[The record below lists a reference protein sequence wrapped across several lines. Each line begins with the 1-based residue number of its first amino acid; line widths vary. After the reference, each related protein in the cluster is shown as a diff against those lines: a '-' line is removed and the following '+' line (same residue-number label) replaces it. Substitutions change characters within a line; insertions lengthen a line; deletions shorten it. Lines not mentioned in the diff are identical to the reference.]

1 MILTFPQRQTIA
13 ELAGV
18 ASHSIATI
26 NLSLTSQIT
35 DSVPVSM
42 SEVIAIWLVGA
53 DAACP
58 PEVLRST
65 RWNGLLLLAA
75 NSGRALEQER
85 AAIVMEWVWA
95 MLKSLQPFAV
105 QGGFGTQWLS
115 MTTNRTE
122 KSAWAA
128 SMAALDKGLEWDY
141 FSMLAAWAAGWTIKA
156 YAATRSAEADEESR
170 AAYKQYAA
178 KEEAIE
184 PTDGAMP
191 VKRIDP
197 AMWAAWSA
205 DWDAFDPYR
214 LLERLLEVQGAS
226 RGDVIVVQW

>member
-1 MILTFPQRQTIA
+1 MLSIPQRQSIA
-13 ELAGV
+13 KLVGV
-18 ASHSIATI
+18 STSMATI

-35 DSVPVSM
+35 DEVPASM
-42 SEVIAIWLVGA
+42 SEIIAIWLMGA
-53 DAACP
+53 DSASP
-58 PEVLRST
+58 PAILRST

-75 NSGRALEQER
+75 NSGRALEEER
-85 AAIVMEWVWA
+85 AAIVMDWVWS
-95 MLKSLQPFAV
+95 MLKSLQPLAV

-128 SMAALDKGLEWDY
+128 SMAASDKGLEWNY
-141 FSMLAAWAAGWTIKA
+141 FFMLAAWAAGWTIKA
-156 YAATRSAEADEESR
+156 SGATRSAEADAESQ
-170 AAYKQYAA
+170 AYYKKYAA
-178 KEEAIE
+178 KEEANE
-184 PTDGAMP
+184 PTDGTMP
-191 VKRIDP
+191 VKEVDP
-197 AMWAAWSA
+197 AMLAAWSA

>member
-1 MILTFPQRQTIA
+1 M
-13 ELAGV
+13 
-18 ASHSIATI
+18 ATI
-26 NLSLTSQIT
+26 NLSLTSKIT
-35 DSVPVSM
+35 DEAPASM

-53 DAACP
+53 DAASP
-58 PEVLRST
+58 PAILRST

-95 MLKSLQPFAV
+95 MLKSLQPLAV

-128 SMAALDKGLEWDY
+128 SMAASDKGLAWDY
-141 FSMLAAWAAGWTIKA
+141 FAMFAAWAAGWTIKA
-156 YAATRSAEADEESR
+156 SGATRSAEDDAVSL
-170 AAYKQYAA
+170 AAYKKFAA
-178 KEEAIE
+178 KEEAME
-184 PTDGAMP
+184 PTDGTIP
-191 VKRIDP
+191 VKGIDP
-197 AMWAAWSA
+197 AFWAAWSA
-205 DWDAFDPYR
+205 DWDALDPYR

>member
-1 MILTFPQRQTIA
+1 MLTFPQRQAIA

-26 NLSLTSQIT
+26 NLVLTSKIT
-35 DSVPVSM
+35 DEVPNSM

-58 PEVLRST
+58 PEILRST

-75 NSGRALEQER
+75 NSGRALEEER
-85 AAIVMEWVWA
+85 AAIVMDWVWA
-95 MLKSLQPFAV
+95 MLKSLQPLAV

-128 SMAALDKGLEWDY
+128 SMAASDNGFAWDC
-141 FSMLAAWAAGWTIKA
+141 FSTLAAWAAGWTIKA
-156 YAATRSAEADEESR
+156 SGATRSAEADAESQ
-170 AAYKQYAA
+170 AAYKKYAA
-178 KEEAIE
+178 KEEAME
-184 PTDGAMP
+184 PTDGTMP
-191 VKRIDP
+191 VKEIDP
-197 AMWAAWSA
+197 AMWALWSA
-205 DWDAFDPYR
+205 DWDAFDPYKM
-214 LLERLLEVQGAS
+214 LERLLEVQGAS
-226 RGDVIVVQW
+226 KGDVIVVPW